1 MDHPESYIGKHR
13 YENPKRDKKE
23 PSFYDKID
31 IISGGRSR
39 NEPLS
44 RRTDNDGYRQ
54 ESHCKYG
61 KTSVGSYPPQKTR
74 DILRL
79 PIESSYAYSYVHLSH
94 NSLAFRL
101 NVLKRSLEILA
112 GRPELLHFM
121 DFGKREPFM
130 RDTLDENKDPG
141 RWSEQAKV
149 EPQDLTMNMK
159 KTRIPNKSPSKINN
173 EGYSPPFF
181 KPVKPNMRRAVS
193 FNVGQEVH
201 RNKPRGVAHN
211 DNLEAPI
218 RLEDVILK
226 ENIDEIIRVLDL
238 ENAYSLNAT
247 HIASTL
253 HVLSLGSSNRS
264 REKLNNLQSK
274 LLYALAT
281 PFVEKNLLP
290 SHLSSPRETSID
302 SPEFNSPSTPT
313 HSMFQAVD
321 RPFHYIISGKN
332 SLPQAIFSIEA
343 QAPWQVRSA
352 NDLALL
358 IFGVQ
363 KETIKT
369 LSLMELIAPQ
379 FCKFVYDTLVNQ
391 TRDTSSNESL
401 KEDDIIFAGE
411 VVAIKQPG
419 NQSVAWT
426 AIWATKKSN
435 VIVFVFDRLSC
446 DSLDVRIQ
454 RKSGQDHFV
463 IESMDFV
470 VGDWIEFIGDRRGQ
484 KLDNLSEAMAMDL
497 ENEEE
502 ADILDHYLQSTAAE
516 EDKLNRTRYYTLQLN
531 KNSNIPCAVTSIPLK
546 DDEYEKQIDLSIH
559 FLPYIAGLFV
569 IDSDFRILSCNNAI
583 TNNIFGRSASD
594 VVNKSTDFL
603 IPDLRSIFWS
613 GIKSYSKKLD
623 MIPGLV
629 LPEHFFRKYY
639 SILKNQ
645 GADQKSQENSFIACN
660 GIEGLHRDG
669 KPILIDVQLRVISV
683 HVSVLWV
690 TYSRVNTVGA
700 DNSKSGHNPLMSL
713 TTQDV
718 KHERKHNRRFTYGYA
733 AEPAQRSIVPEELQ
747 LLAPNNEELS
757 RKSSTR
763 EPSSNNQQIGL
774 SRARSI
780 MENTREGTSS
790 PSGTDQEMLDE
801 VNEDYTREDTIDT
814 FEEDKS
820 SDLDFKS
827 NLEKNYNDVGY
838 SISAFR
844 KFSEE
849 EVLQMENKKLE
860 ERKNISHLWPEVIGA
875 NKRTKK
881 FTEFKKLKSL
891 GEGAYGSV
899 LLAEHVNDP
908 LYRVAIKC
916 IDKEKILV
924 DTWVRDRKLG
934 TICSEIQIMA
944 FLNEVPH
951 PNIPR
956 LVDFF
961 EDSKFYYLET
971 TIFGDPPAIDL
982 FDYIEVR
989 QNLTE
994 LECKF
999 IFKQIVL
1006 AVCHLHKNGIVHRD
1020 IKDENVI
1027 VDRNGLIKLIDFG
1040 SASYTKQGPFDV
1052 FVGTIDYASPE
1063 VLRGEKYTGKPQ
1075 DIWALGVLL
1084 YSILLKEN
1092 PFYNVDEIMGGD
1104 LYIPYAFS
1112 DAAISLVKRILNRNL
1127 ADRPTISDIV
1137 EDKWLDI

>member
-1 MDHPESYIGKHR
+1 MDQPGSYIDKHR
-13 YENPKRDKKE
+13 YEGLIRDKKE
-23 PSFYDKID
+23 LNLSDRVD
-31 IISGGRSR
+31 IISSGRSR
-39 NEPLS
+39 NERPS
-44 RRTDNDGYRQ
+44 RRTDNDVHKY
-54 ESHCKYG
+54 ENYSKYG
-61 KTSVGSYPPQKTR
+61 KVAESLPPQKAR

-130 RDTLDENKDPG
+130 HDNSDENRGPN
-141 RWSEQAKV
+141 RWSEQD
-149 EPQDLTMNMK
+149 EIETQDLTKKMT

-173 EGYSPPFF
+173 DGYFPELF
-181 KPVKPNMRRAVS
+181 KPSKPNMRRAVS
-193 FNVGQEVH
+193 FNIGHESH
-201 RNKPRGVAHN
+201 KNKPGGIGQN
-211 DNLEAPI
+211 KNSEAPI

-226 ENIDEIIRVLDL
+226 ENINEIIRLLDL
-238 ENAYSLNAT
+238 ENGYSLNAT

-253 HVLSLGSSNRS
+253 HDLSLGSGNRS

-290 SHLSSPRETSID
+290 SPSHPRETPLGSPDFD
-302 SPEFNSPSTPT
+302 SSSMPT

-343 QAPWQVRSA
+343 YAPWQVRSA

-379 FCKFVYDTLVNQ
+379 FRKFVYDTLVNQ
-391 TRDTSSNESL
+391 TKDASAEQNFM
-401 KEDDIIFAGE
+401 EDVIIFAGE

-419 NQSVAWT
+419 NQDVAWT

-446 DSLDVRIQ
+446 DSLDVKIQ
-454 RKSGQDHFV
+454 RKSGEDHFT
-463 IESMDFV
+463 IDSMDFV

-484 KLDNLSEAMAMDL
+484 KLDKLSESMAMDL

-502 ADILDHYLQSTAAE
+502 TDILDHYLHSTAAE
-516 EDKLNRTRYYTLQLN
+516 EDKLNKTRYYTLQLTE
-531 KNSNIPCAVTSIPLK
+531 NSNIPCAVTSIPIQ
-546 DDEYEKQIDLSIH
+546 DDEHKKKIGLSIH

-583 TNNIFGRSASD
+583 TNNIFGRSASE
-594 VVNKSTDFL
+594 VINKSIDFL

-639 SILKNQ
+639 SILNNK
-645 GADQKSQENSFIACN
+645 GADQKSQEDSFIACN
-660 GIEGLHRDG
+660 GIKGLHRDG
-669 KPILIDVQLRVISV
+669 KPILIDVQLRVISI
-683 HVSVLWV
+683 HVSVLWI
-690 TYSRVNTVGA
+690 TYSRINTVGA
-700 DNSKSGHNPLMSL
+700 ENKKSGHNPLMSL

-718 KHERKHNRRFTYGYA
+718 RRERKHNRRFTYGYA
-733 AEPAQRSIVPEELQ
+733 AEPTQRSIVPEELQ

-780 MENTREGTSS
+780 VEKTGEEISS
-790 PSGTDQEMLDE
+790 SNGTDQEMFDE
-801 VNEDYTREDTIDT
+801 TNGVYIKEDTVDT

-820 SDLDFKS
+820 SDIDIKS

-860 ERKNISHLWPEVIGA
+860 ERKNISHLWPVVIGGS
-875 NKRTKK
+875 KRTKK
-881 FTEFKKLKSL
+881 FTEFRKLKSL

-908 LYRVAIKC
+908 HYRVAIKC

-944 FLNEVPH
+944 FLNDAPH